1 MEIRSSETNNVVMTK
16 YAELLGRVFPKSRS
30 LSDVNY
36 LKWLYSENP
45 AGRVKGCDA
54 WDGDVLAAHYVCIP
68 VTATLDGQSSKG
80 LLSLNT
86 VTDPKY
92 QGHGLFTK
100 LAHATFEQAGYDNF
114 DFVYGVANAN
124 STHGFTKKLGF
135 QLVAPLIARIGYG
148 NPIAHG
154 NNQAKDTAVAF
165 KRNWDQD
172 ILRWRMSNPCNPCAI
187 RVERQALVISA
198 ATSYPFIK
206 VRASIADVG
215 SNLNQ
220 QTELQNSF
228 ALSLYLG
235 LITDSEKLSPFYCA
249 IPEAL
254 KPSPLNL
261 IFKSLGNATKTI
273 SPTNTSISFLDFDAY

>member
-1 MEIRSSETNNVVMTK
+1 MEIRSSETNSVVMTK
-16 YAELLGRVFPKSRS
+16 YAELLGKVFPKSQS

-36 LKWLYSENP
+36 LRWLYSENP
-45 AGRVKGCDA
+45 AGNVKGCDA

-92 QGHGLFTK
+92 QGQGLFTK
-100 LAHATFEQAGYDNF
+100 LAHATYEQAGFDNF

-148 NPIAHG
+148 SPIAST
-154 NNQAKDTAVAF
+154 NRQVKDTAVAF

-172 ILRWRMSNPCNPCAI
+172 ILRWRIRNPCNPCAI
-187 RVERQALVISA
+187 RVEPQALLISA
-198 ATSYPFIK
+198 ATSYPFIRA
-206 VRASIADVG
+206 RASIADGV
-215 SNLNQ
+215 SNLNLH
-220 QTELQNSF
+220 TERKNSF

-235 LITDSEKLSPFYCA
+235 LITDGEKLNPFYCP
-249 IPEAL
+249 IPEAF

-261 IFKSLGNATKTI
+261 IFKSLGNASKTI